1 MHEPKRV
8 FDLAATALAAAVFAP
23 ALPFMAAAIV
33 LDDGMPLLFVQER
46 IGRDRRA
53 FRVLKLRTMREG
65 RVTRVGGWLRATGL
79 DELPQF
85 VNVARGEMSVVGPR
99 PLTSLDVARLGWDE
113 PAHEAR
119 FAVRPG
125 IVGLAQIVGGRSARH
140 TARLDALYARRASLS
155 LDASLV
161 ALGFMANLV
170 GKARMRRMVS
180 TWKRAREL
188 ASRPLASRPRVTRA
202 LATRPLTRHP
212 RPLEV
217 TEPPELGHA
226 AQSVLP

>member
-1 MHEPKRV
+1 MPEPKRL
-8 FDLAATALAAAVFAP
+8 FDLAATALAGVVFAP
-23 ALPFMAAAIV
+23 AMPWIAAAIAI
-33 LDDGMPLLFVQER
+33 DDGLPLLFEQER

-53 FRVLKLRTMREG
+53 FRVLKLRTMRDG
-65 RVTRVGGWLRATGL
+65 RVTRVGRWLRATGL

-99 PLTSLDVARLGWDE
+99 PLTSADVTRLGWGTREHD
-113 PAHEAR
+113 AR

-140 TARLDALYARRASLS
+140 TARLDALYARRASLR

-161 ALGFMANLV
+161 ALGFVANLL
-170 GKARMRRMVS
+170 GKDAMRRLSRRV
-180 TWKRAREL
+180 AR
-188 ASRPLASRPRVTRA
+188 RRPRP
-202 LATRPLTRHP
+202 TRPLDAGS

-217 TEPPELGHA
+217 GAASTLGGLP
-226 AQSVLP
+226 QSGRP

>member
-1 MHEPKRV
+1 MPEPKRL
-8 FDLAATALAAAVFAP
+8 FDLAATALAGVVFAP
-23 ALPFMAAAIV
+23 AMPWIAAAIAF
-33 LDDGMPLLFVQER
+33 DDGLPLLFAQER

-53 FRVLKLRTMREG
+53 FRVLKLRTMRDG
-65 RVTRVGGWLRATGL
+65 RVTRVGRWLRATGL

-99 PLTSLDVARLGWDE
+99 PLTSADVTRLGWDARE
-113 PAHEAR
+113 HDAR

-140 TARLDALYARRASLS
+140 TARLDALYARRASLR

-161 ALGFMANLV
+161 VLGFVANLL
-170 GKARMRRMVS
+170 GKDAMRR
-180 TWKRAREL
+180 L
-188 ASRPLASRPRVTRA
+188 SRRRPRP
-202 LATRPLTRHP
+202 TRPLDARS

-217 TEPPELGHA
+217 RA
-226 AQSVLP
+226 ASAHGGSPQSDRP